1 MRFENF
7 AMTFPF
13 NSKHIENGFYFHGNW
28 KYLISSIIPSCITS
42 PSQLNLGVRKFEKI
56 HERMW
61 LNIRLE
67 ICFLFLFT
75 ENVCRAFILQIVV
88 RLILLLW
95 QWNLSRFHIHKNAE
109 NGSLE
114 ITRERF
120 CPFLYLTQQQSSA
133 SAHVREFMKCHK
145 SPDTAGASIANF
157 EHMSMVVTSNVVCSA
172 LSGETIKNTQK
183 CRMLNNSFVTN
194 SRFCLWH
201 PILKQL
207 NK

>member
-7 AMTFPF
+7 AMTFPL

-28 KYLISSIIPSCITS
+28 KNLIFSIIPSCITS
-42 PSQLNLGVRKFEKI
+42 PSQLNLGVRKLETS

-75 ENVCRAFILQIVV
+75 ENVCFILQIVV

-95 QWNLSRFHIHKNAE
+95 RWNLSRFQIHKYAE

-114 ITRERF
+114 ISRQRF
-120 CPFLYLTQQQSSA
+120 CPFRYSTQKSSA
-133 SAHVREFMKCHK
+133 SAHVRKFMKFHK
-145 SPDTAGASIANF
+145 SPDSAGASIANF
-157 EHMSMVVTSNVVCSA
+157 EHMSMVVTSNVVCST
-172 LSGETIKNTQK
+172 LSDETIETAQK
-183 CRMLNNSFVTN
+183 FIMLNNGFVTTAA
-194 SRFCLWH
+194 FAWG
-201 PILKQL
+201 ILFWS
-207 NK
+207 N